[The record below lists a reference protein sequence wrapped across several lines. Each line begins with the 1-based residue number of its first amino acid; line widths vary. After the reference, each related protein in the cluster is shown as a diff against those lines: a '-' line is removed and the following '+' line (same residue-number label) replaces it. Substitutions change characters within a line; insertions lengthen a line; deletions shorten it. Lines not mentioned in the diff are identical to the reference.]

1 MVNYRKGLRMFGIF
15 SKKPD
20 LEKIFSSQSEITKY
34 VYGDKKRTSEILGD
48 DSFINAWLSS
58 RNVGNVTA
66 VIRNQALAG
75 DIPSLKQMIWLC
87 EIYFSDVEN
96 CTRDPNQALIMKTK
110 YMQDRV
116 MFCQKAIECGLK
128 EQSYYAMTSSAK
140 LYLLRSNIPGSI
152 DDKIIRDA
160 LSGILKYAKI
170 FIESGNQDRGLIE
183 DAKSAIKHYGP
194 LNKIM
199 GAM

>member
-1 MVNYRKGLRMFGIF
+1 MFGIF
-15 SKKPD
+15 NKKPD

-34 VYGDKKRTSEILGD
+34 IYGDRKRTSAILGD

-66 VIRNQALAG
+66 VISSQALAG

-87 EIYFSDVEN
+87 EIYFGDVEN
-96 CTRDPNQALIMKTK
+96 RTRDANQALTMKTK

-152 DDKIIRDA
+152 DDQITRNA
-160 LSGILKYAKI
+160 LTGILKYANI
-170 FIESGNQDRGLIE
+170 FIESGNQDRELIE
-183 DAKSAIKHYGP
+183 DAKAAIEHYGP
-194 LNKIM
+194 LGKIM

>member
-1 MVNYRKGLRMFGIF
+1 MFGIF
-15 SKKPD
+15 NKKPD

-34 VYGDKKRTSEILGD
+34 VYGDRKRTSVILGD

-66 VIRNQALAG
+66 VISNQALAG

-87 EIYFSDVEN
+87 ELYFGDVDN
-96 CTRDPNQALIMKTK
+96 RTRDANQALIMKTK

-140 LYLLRSNIPGSI
+140 LYLLRSNIPDSI
-152 DDKIIRDA
+152 DDKITRDA
-160 LSGILKYAKI
+160 LAGIVRYAKI
-170 FIESGNQDRGLIE
+170 FIQSGNQDRELIE
-183 DAKSAIKHYGP
+183 DAKSAIEHYTP
-194 LNKIM
+194 LAKVM

>member
-1 MVNYRKGLRMFGIF
+1 MFSIF
-15 SKKPD
+15 NKKPD
-20 LEKIFSSQSEITKY
+20 FEKIFGSQAEITKY
-34 VYGDKKRTSEILGD
+34 IYGDRKRTSEILGD
-48 DSFINAWLSS
+48 NSFINAWLSS

-66 VIRNQALAG
+66 VISNHALAG

-87 EIYFSDVEN
+87 EAHFGDVEN
-96 CTRDPNQALIMKTK
+96 RTKDANQLIIMKTK

-140 LYLLRSNIPGSI
+140 LYLLRSNLPGSI
-152 DDKIIRDA
+152 DDQITRDA
-160 LSGILKYAKI
+160 LAGIVKYAKI
-170 FIESGNQDRGLIE
+170 FIESGNQDRELIE
-183 DAKSAIKHYGP
+183 DAKSAIEHYGP
-194 LNKIM
+194 LQRIV